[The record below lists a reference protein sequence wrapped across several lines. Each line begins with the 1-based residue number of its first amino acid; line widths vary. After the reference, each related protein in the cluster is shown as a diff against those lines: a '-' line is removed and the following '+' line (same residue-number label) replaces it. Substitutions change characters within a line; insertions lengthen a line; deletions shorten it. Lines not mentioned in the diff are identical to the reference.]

1 MKYKMKTV
9 HRIVTLLVSMSM
21 ANGTVMAYQ
30 PAGNEREVKIQ
41 IVDAKGNAIPEVDV
55 FIHGGKKHY
64 QGDANGNVSVKGKQ
78 HELITIS
85 EKGYEE
91 KVLSL
96 NEAEKNPLIV
106 LENSEIFK
114 QDEGKVE
121 LPYWEMD
128 KANSTGDYIVITGE
142 ELEKYPSTDL
152 RLAFS
157 GLVAGLSITE
167 TDGATGISSEIH
179 QDRNRANEYMRGTMP
194 IYLMDGVQ
202 VDIAEMPLDPQ
213 EIETVT
219 FIKDVL
225 AKTMYG
231 PRAANGVI
239 SIKTKR
245 GKANEHL
252 LKVNVEA
259 GLSAVDRFP
268 NWTDGADYAR
278 LNNMA
283 RMNDGME
290 PLYSD
295 DAIAAYSKNNPYDL
309 KYPSTNFKD
318 MMFKDTKSY
327 QRVNVSSA
335 GGNDFVKYFA
345 YLGYTGEGD
354 NFNMGSSA
362 NYNRL
367 NARANMDMKVN
378 DFISVDLGLF
388 AGLSIRKS
396 PNYQYD
402 TFDYFDFDRALDQAT
417 SVSPIAFP
425 IYVPL
430 ESEEENIPNYGVS
443 NTFNYNPIGA
453 LASSGYYTEKGRSGR
468 ANIGLNI
475 DLNHILKG
483 VSLRTFL
490 DVSTYNQTR
499 IGKNERY
506 SAYTLTPSE
515 EAEGGFEYTQV
526 QTPVTASGESKMRD
540 YYFTRYSGHQSIDYR
555 NVFNGKHDVKAS
567 ALLFL
572 SQLARQGVENPLRE
586 MNANFLGG
594 YTYDKKYSLQG
605 AVSYAGSQSLKGK
618 NRFRA
623 FPSFGAS
630 WVISEEDFMKD
641 VEFIDFL
648 KLRAEWGLLGYLSST
663 PTLSMYEN
671 KWQTGS
677 GSSFGPNSSNKWMG
691 GSQWTPAYTFYNKWK
706 NPDLNWETRNEFSV
720 GLDALLFDKKL
731 SVSVNYYNSRHNGEW
746 VRPAN
751 QFPGIVGLLEMPY
764 MNFNNTLYYGGEIA
778 ARYRGKVGEVSY
790 MIGGSFSM
798 PRTKRLRYD
807 EPNYNWDYQF
817 REGKPTDALFGLVYD
832 GRYASDEEANSVNQ
846 LFDVE
851 LHEGDFK
858 YKDLNG
864 DGVIDEND
872 KTQIGNTS
880 PKYIYTLN
888 LGFKYKDF
896 EVTVVGDGKAGF
908 DIQKTNRYFQNGW
921 GDNNYSEYVKNNVGG
936 DYPRLTYYKVNN
948 NFQMSDFWI
957 MNGTYFKIQNV
968 ELAYT
973 LRLPAFKDMGLQ
985 KMRIFARGANLL
997 TISGVKDVD
1006 PESVNAGVTTYPLNR
1021 TFTAGFNLTF

>member
-1 MKYKMKTV
+1 MKTI
-9 HRIVTLLVSMSM
+9 HRPLAILMSLSAVNGVVM
-21 ANGTVMAYQ
+21 ANNHVEGV
-30 PAGNEREVKIQ
+30 REVS
-41 IVDAKGNAIPEVDV
+41 IVVVDEKGNAIPDVDV
-55 FIHGGKKHY
+55 YVGNNRTNYKS
-64 QGDANGNVSVKGKQ
+64 DANGKVSLKGNGN
-78 HELITIS
+78 ELVTIS

-96 NEAEKNPLIV
+96 NEAADKSLVV
-106 LENSEIFK
+106 LENSELFNSSEDNI
-114 QDEGKVE
+114 E
-121 LPYWEMD
+121 LPYWNMQ

-142 ELEKYPSTDL
+142 ELERYPSSDL

-157 GLVAGLSITE
+157 GLVTGLSITE

-179 QDRNRANEYMRGTMP
+179 KDRNRANEYMRGNMP
-194 IYLMDGVQ
+194 IYLIDGVQ
-202 VDIAEMPLDPQ
+202 VDIAETPLDPQ

-245 GKANEHL
+245 GKTDARQL
-252 LKVNVEA
+252 RVNMEA
-259 GLSAVDRFP
+259 GLSVVDRFP
-268 NWTDGADYAR
+268 NWTEGADYAR

-283 RMNDGME
+283 RQNSGMD
-290 PLYSD
+290 PIYSD
-295 DAIAAYSKNNPYDL
+295 EAIAGYSKNDPYDL

-327 QRVNVSSA
+327 QRVNLSST

-354 NFNMGSSA
+354 NFKIGETA

-367 NARANMDMKVN
+367 NARANMDMKIN

-425 IYVPL
+425 IYVPI
-430 ESEEENIPNYGVS
+430 ESEDKDILNYGVS

-475 DLNHILKG
+475 DLNHIIKG
-483 VSLRTFL
+483 ISLRTFM
-490 DVSTYNQTR
+490 DISSYNQTR
-499 IGKNERY
+499 IGKYERY
-506 SAYTLTPSE
+506 SAYTMTPSDD
-515 EAEGGFEYTQV
+515 AEGGYEYTHV
-526 QTPVTASGESKMRD
+526 QTPITASGESKMRD
-540 YYFTRYSGHQSIDYR
+540 YYFLRYSGYQSIDYK

-567 ALLFL
+567 AILFL
-572 SQLARQGVENPLRE
+572 SHLARQGVEQPLRE
-586 MNANFLGG
+586 MNANFMAG
-594 YTYDKKYSLQG
+594 YTYDKKYSIQG
-605 AVSYAGSQSLKGK
+605 AVSYAGSQELISGE
-618 NRFRA
+618 RFRA

-630 WVISEEDFMKD
+630 WVISEENFMDD
-641 VEFIDFL
+641 VNFIDFL
-648 KLRAEWGLLGYLSST
+648 KLRAEWGVLGYLSSS
-663 PTLSMYEN
+663 PTSSQYEN
-671 KWQTGS
+671 KWQTGD
-677 GSSFGPNSSNKWMG
+677 GSQFGPNSSNTWMG
-691 GSQWTPAYTFYNKWK
+691 GGSRWTPKYTFYNKWK
-706 NPDLNWETRNEFSV
+706 NPDLDWETRKEFSV
-720 GLDALLFDKKL
+720 GIDAMLFNKSL
-731 SVSVNYYNSRHNGEW
+731 SVSVNYYRSLHDGIW
-746 VRPAN
+746 VRPTN
-751 QFPGIVGLLEMPY
+751 LYPSMVGLLEVPY
-764 MNFNNTLYYGGEIA
+764 MNYNKTLYQGGEIA
-778 ARYRGKVGEVSY
+778 ARYKGQVGDFSY

-798 PRTKRLRYD
+798 PRTERIRYD
-807 EPNYNWDYQF
+807 EPNYKWDYQYH
-817 REGKPTDALFGLVYD
+817 EGKPTDAIFGLVYD

-864 DGVIDEND
+864 DGVIDDND
-872 KTQIGNTS
+872 KTQIGNSS

-896 EVTVVGDGKAGF
+896 EVTIIGDGKAGF

-921 GDNNYSEYVKNNVGG
+921 GDNNYSEYVLNNVGG

-948 NFQMSDFWI
+948 NFQMSDFWL
-957 MNGTYFKIQNV
+957 MKGTYFKIQNV

-973 LRLPAFKDMGLQ
+973 LRLPFFESMGLQ

-1006 PESVNAGVTTYPLNR
+1006 PESVNSGVTTYPLNR

>member
-1 MKYKMKTV
+1 MKYKLKIV
-9 HRIVTLLVSMSM
+9 HRTLIFLLSTSVVNGVGMAHNHNEGNSEVNIVV
-21 ANGTVMAYQ
+21 
-30 PAGNEREVKIQ
+30 
-41 IVDAKGNAIPEVDV
+41 VDEMGNAISDATVYVGGNRMCYQSDTNGKVSLKGNGHEV
-55 FIHGGKKHY
+55 
-64 QGDANGNVSVKGKQ
+64 
-78 HELITIS
+78 ITIL
-85 EKGYEE
+85 EKGYE
-91 KVLSL
+91 KKILSW
-96 NEAEKNPLIV
+96 NEAVRHPLVV
-106 LENSEIFK
+106 LEDAKLFEV
-114 QDEGKVE
+114 DEEVIE
-121 LPYWEMD
+121 LPYWKMK

-179 QDRNRANEYMRGTMP
+179 KDRNRANEYMRGNMP

-219 FIKDVL
+219 FIKDIL

-245 GKANEHL
+245 GKANKHN

-268 NWTDGADYAR
+268 NWAEGADYAK
-278 LNNMA
+278 LNNLA
-283 RMNDGME
+283 RQNSGME
-290 PLYSD
+290 PLYAE
-295 DAIAAYSKNNPYDL
+295 DAIAAYAKNNPYDL

-327 QRVNVSSA
+327 QRVNLSST
-335 GGNDFVKYFA
+335 GGNDFVRYFA

-354 NFNMGSSA
+354 NFAMGSAA

-430 ESEEENIPNYGVS
+430 ESEDKNIPNYGVS

-453 LASSGYYTEKGRSGR
+453 LVSSGYYTEKGRSGR

-515 EAEGGFEYTQV
+515 ETEGGYEYTQV
-526 QTPVTASGESKMRD
+526 QTSVTVSGESKMRD
-540 YYFTRYSGHQSIDYR
+540 YYFTRYSGHQSVDYQ
-555 NVFNGKHDVKAS
+555 NVFGRKHEVKAS

-594 YTYDKKYSLQG
+594 YTYNKKYSVQG
-605 AVSYAGSQSLKGK
+605 AVSYAGSQGLKGK

-630 WVISEEDFMKD
+630 WVVSEEDFMND
-641 VEFIDFL
+641 LNFVDFL
-648 KLRAEWGLLGYLSST
+648 KLRAEWGILGYLSST
-663 PTLSMYEN
+663 PILSQFEN
-671 KWQTGS
+671 KWQTGN
-677 GSSFGPNSSNKWMG
+677 GTNFGPNSSNKWMG

-720 GLDALLFDKKL
+720 GLDALLFGKSL
-731 SVSVNYYNSRHNGEW
+731 SVSVTYYHSKHTGEW
-746 VRPAN
+746 VRPTN
-751 QFPGIVGLLEMPY
+751 QFPGMVGLLEIPY

-778 ARYRGKVGEVSY
+778 ARYNGKVGDFSY
-790 MIGGSFSM
+790 IIGGSFSM

-807 EPNYNWDYQF
+807 EPNYKWDYQYH
-817 REGKPTDALFGLVYD
+817 EGKPTDALFGLVYD
-832 GRYASDEEANSVNQ
+832 GRYASDAEASSVNQ

-864 DGVIDEND
+864 DNVIDEND

-888 LGFKYKDF
+888 LGFKFKDF
-896 EVTVVGDGKAGF
+896 ELTITGDGKAGF

-921 GDNNYSEYVKNNVGG
+921 GDNNYSEYVKNNIGG
-936 DYPRLTYYKVNN
+936 NYPRLTYYKVNN

-957 MNGTYFKIQNV
+957 MDGTYFKIQNV

-973 LRLPAFKDMGLQ
+973 LRLPFFKDMGLQ
-985 KMRIFARGANLL
+985 KMRVFARGANLL
-997 TISGVKDVD
+997 TISRVKDVD